1 MNVMRAVSDPSSG
14 RTRRLLLPAGTLV
27 LTLAPRAAQACAVC
41 FSGRTDETRV
51 AFILTTALLTFLPFV
66 LLGAAGWWLWRRV
79 REHDEA
85 QAGHRVR
92 RRAAGDPGGVAAGRP
107 ALRA

>member
-1 MNVMRAVSDPSSG
+1 MRVLSGPSSG
-14 RTRRLLLPAGTLV
+14 HLRRLLLPAGALALTLV
-27 LTLAPRAAQACAVC
+27 PRAAQACAVC

-51 AFILTTALLTFLPFV
+51 AFIFTTALLTFLPFV

-92 RRAAGDPGGVAAGRP
+92 RKAAEDPGGVAAGRSV
-107 ALRA
+107 LRA